1 MTDNMNVFEGTLFEL
16 IREVV
21 KSWQVL
27 AVTVVLV
34 FYLFLVNKAARVYK
48 YRRSKP
54 AKTFKH
60 KKKAKTKTAAILEE
74 TDNIVSSNDELG
86 LEE

>member
-1 MTDNMNVFEGTLFEL
+1 MNVYEGTLFQL
-16 IREVV
+16 ITEVV

-34 FYLFLVNKAARVYK
+34 FYIFLVNKAARVYK
-48 YRRSKP
+48 YRRSKSR
-54 AKTFKH
+54 KTFKS
-60 KKKAKTKTAAILEE
+60 KKKTKTNTAAILEE